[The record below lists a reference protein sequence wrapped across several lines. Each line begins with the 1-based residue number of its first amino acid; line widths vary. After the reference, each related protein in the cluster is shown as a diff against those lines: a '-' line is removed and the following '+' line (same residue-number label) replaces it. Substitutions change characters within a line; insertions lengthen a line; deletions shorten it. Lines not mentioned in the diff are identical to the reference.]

1 MKSLLSTI
9 SILPTSTL
17 LFFIGFIGYPLIEL
31 FWRGRTHW
39 TMALAGGLAM
49 VLLSWISR
57 SSLPLPLMWG
67 AGALAITAVEFAIGY
82 VVNLRLHWAVWD
94 YSALPLN
101 VAGQICLPF
110 TLIWFALSIPGI
122 ALCQYLDRL
131 SPF

>member
-9 SILPTSTL
+9 SIIPTSAL
-17 LFFIGFIGYPLIEL
+17 LFFIGLIGYPLIEL
-31 FWRGRTHW
+31 LWRGRTHW

-110 TLIWFALSIPGI
+110 TLIWFVLSIPGI
-122 ALCQYLDRL
+122 ALCQLL
-131 SPF
+131 TGV